1 MNMNYEEIC
10 LLILPYNGITI
21 ICRWSTVKATIAEV
35 IRLILVIT
43 AIATVTGGT
52 VIRFGA

>member
-1 MNMNYEEIC
+1 MNDEEIC
-10 LLILPYNGITI
+10 LLIPPYNGITI

-43 AIATVTGGT
+43 AIAIAIVTGGAA
-52 VIRFGA
+52 IRFGA

>member
-10 LLILPYNGITI
+10 LLIPPYNGIAI

-43 AIATVTGGT
+43 AIAIANVTGGT
-52 VIRFGA
+52 VI